1 MRASLLIDPAE
12 LRESESV
19 RAETAM
25 KASRIA
31 AQMSAY
37 MSGRRV
43 AEVAA
48 ADDET
53 TTMNVSERP
62 GFNYHAD

>member
-1 MRASLLIDPAE
+1 
-12 LRESESV
+12 
-19 RAETAM
+19 M